1 MLIGLNRQFVATAQ
15 TAALEHCTPISG
27 GHALPKAMHAHT
39 SADLGLISS
48 LRHYLLPHSIRKIIA
63 IPEEPGTGSQI
74 NWHGII
80 P

>member
-1 MLIGLNRQFVATAQ
+1 MFVGGDRQFITAAQ
-15 TAALEHCTPISG
+15 TAALEHRASIGS

-48 LRHYLLPHSIRKIIA
+48 LRHYLLPHSIQKIIA
-63 IPEEPGTGSQI
+63 IPNEAGTGSQI
-74 NWHGII
+74 NWHSII